1 MIRWFLNR
9 QMKAYE
15 REFNYDMGYARDI
28 LDTGLGAFWTFS
40 RILSISSYRKEAPLD
55 AWYAAKIA
63 ATIAADCGPCTQL
76 VVDMA
81 ALDGVSTTNL
91 RAILA
96 NDEQGMTPDAA
107 LGASRAGVPSAPDGG
122 FAGVSRRQVPI
133 GLWTR
138 LHAGACGWCFSSGSA
153 QRIARLTRAHAFTTF
168 RPGAFHR

>member
-15 REFNYDMGYARDI
+15 REFNYDMSYARDI

-40 RILSISSYRKEAPLD
+40 RILSISSYRKDAPLD

-81 ALDGVSTTNL
+81 AREGVSTTNL
-91 RAILA
+91 RPILA

-107 LGASRAGVPSAPDGG
+107 LGASRAGVASAHDGCR
-122 FAGVSRRQVPI
+122 AGVSRRQVRI
-133 GLWTR
+133 GPWTR
-138 LHAGACGWCFSSGSA
+138 LHAGACGWCFSSVSP
-153 QRIARLTRAHAFTTF
+153 QRIARLTRARAFTTF